1 MDTQIQLIDRA
12 LLTEVVSEAIA
23 RIACNEIERLATASP
38 VSDTARQIVSA
49 LRSYAKDLPGGL
61 TPTYDEWGALL
72 YLLWY
77 HAHQINVAYRLI
89 RALALQGV
97 SVPDLSRGAS
107 FADIACGAGAWNFG
121 VVLASAET
129 MLNMGPVP
137 SNRAELQV
145 YAIDTSPPM
154 LSIGEKLWEGFREI
168 IKEYEYRGLHAL
180 VRASDALSVS
190 WCPVASQGAADSSF
204 SSLIPTDN
212 IRCLS
217 LMHGVY
223 RNNPEIR
230 EGVEALVARLQ
241 PCHVLMTCHDDTV
254 SKSRI
259 EAVLTGGQQTHGY
272 QRQSLPEVPLQMNG
286 QLPKVDKVR
295 RHLFERFIKPSRGD
309 LSISDAQFAENYLT
323 SRSVNWKLNDDAF
336 FWYRKT

>member
-77 HAHQINVAYRLI
+77 QAHQINVAYRLI

-97 SVPDLSRGAS
+97 SVPDLSRGAY
-107 FADIACGAGAWNFG
+107 FG

-259 EAVLTGGQQTHGY
+259 EAVLTGG
-272 QRQSLPEVPLQMNG
+272 
-286 QLPKVDKVR
+286 
-295 RHLFERFIKPSRGD
+295 
-309 LSISDAQFAENYLT
+309 
-323 SRSVNWKLNDDAF
+323 
-336 FWYRKT
+336 